1 MPNVSDTLSI
11 TLKLG
16 SQILPMTVKR
26 EDEVFYREAEKLI
39 NQRFTYYAN
48 KYPKLGNELYLTMMA
63 LDVAVQLKSQ
73 ENESNL
79 GGDVT
84 GVLKGLV
91 TDIESS
97 LADK

>member
-97 LADK
+97 LAEK